1 MKAEGTAANDDLLE
15 ILDAPAEASSP
26 PTADAYPVQRRW
38 DRVRLSMHIK
48 VHRTIDGVVET
59 TDGQAQ
65 DLCIGGIGAYIPNTF
80 AVNENVTVEFVLPF
94 GQRPISF
101 EAVIRDARGFRY
113 GFEFLR
119 VKDDELAQI
128 RESIGTFAVKAAA
141 KR

>member
-1 MKAEGTAANDDLLE
+1 MRAEGAAANDALLE
-15 ILDAPAEASSP
+15 ILDAPAEASTL

-38 DRVRLSMHIK
+38 DRIRLSMHIK

-65 DLCIGGIGAYIPNTF
+65 DLCVGGIGAYVPNTF

-101 EAVIRDARGFRY
+101 EAVIRDAKGFRY

-119 VKDDELAQI
+119 VKDEELAQM
-128 RESIGTFAVKAAA
+128 RASIVAFAA
-141 KR
+141 KACR